1 MEGLIL
7 TCRQLADGLILAG
20 GLLLLAEFQ
29 LAGNLLK
36 WRVLAYGLLPLLA
49 DGPPHGD
56 EGCSVRLS
64 VLLNARVGRAGTT
77 PGPAYSFFL
86 PAEAA
91 IVRCAN
97 HNVPRCE
104 PSISVVLTLAFTNQE
119 RDTAQSHYAG
129 NAGDSVEGNTCIG
142 SGGAFHLG
150 GLCRL
155 GVMAARCNGGAAY
168 NAKCRLQQR
177 PYRQ

>member
-7 TCRQLADGLILAG
+7 TCRQLADGLVLAG

-36 WRVLAYGLLPLLA
+36 WRVQAHGLLPLLA

-64 VLLNARVGRAGTT
+64 ALLNARVGRAGTT

-150 GLCRL
+150 GLCWRR
-155 GVMAARCNGGAAY
+155 GV
-168 NAKCRLQQR
+168 
-177 PYRQ
+177 